1 MSAIKI
7 IQALG
12 RKIAAKK
19 AKTPEGITQIQ
30 PQIYAESEAGAI
42 AQRLVD
48 AGLPMERF
56 DEFIFSE
63 ADLVRLL
70 NQIEALEKKNLAES
84 IKQGIRNTESAKVF
98 DLKGRRIKDTDN
110 IMGGEEMPPPGSRG
124 GKDDIAAPVQS
135 REETLKNIIDEEQA
149 AMEKSY
155 GLDEVYDKGLSR
167 KVDMEASNKKIDER
181 NKIIKANL
189 EAQNKK
195 GIAKIIYAS
204 WIIWINATCIIN
216 KIFKRFSSHRS
227 FFKSL
232 F

>member
-63 ADLVRLL
+63 ADLVRSVSYTHLTL
-70 NQIEALEKKNLAES
+70 PTIL
-84 IKQGIRNTESAKVF
+84 
-98 DLKGRRIKDTDN
+98 
-110 IMGGEEMPPPGSRG
+110 RG
-124 GKDDIAAPVQS
+124 
-135 REETLKNIIDEEQA
+135 
-149 AMEKSY
+149 
-155 GLDEVYDKGLSR
+155 
-167 KVDMEASNKKIDER
+167 
-181 NKIIKANL
+181 
-189 EAQNKK
+189 
-195 GIAKIIYAS
+195 
-204 WIIWINATCIIN
+204 
-216 KIFKRFSSHRS
+216 
-227 FFKSL
+227 
-232 F
+232 

>member
-12 RKIAAKK
+12 RKRAAKK

-84 IKQGIRNTESAKVF
+84 IKQGITNTESAKVF
-98 DLKGRRIKDTDN
+98 DLKGKRIKDTDN

-124 GKDDIAAPVQS
+124 G
-135 REETLKNIIDEEQA
+135 DE
-149 AMEKSY
+149 
-155 GLDEVYDKGLSR
+155 
-167 KVDMEASNKKIDER
+167 
-181 NKIIKANL
+181 
-189 EAQNKK
+189 
-195 GIAKIIYAS
+195 
-204 WIIWINATCIIN
+204 
-216 KIFKRFSSHRS
+216 
-227 FFKSL
+227 
-232 F
+232 